1 MKAQDRTILVTGSSS
16 GIGRATCERLLKAG
30 YGVVGLARDHSKF
43 VPDHPD
49 YVPIALD
56 LSQTDTL
63 VPSLRRIL
71 KERPEIDGVVS
82 NAGHGLFGSIE
93 SFSAQDIRA
102 YFDLA
107 LLSHVLL
114 SHVVVPHLKAKR
126 RGDLIFMGSES
137 ALKGARQGSLYCA
150 AKFALRGL
158 CQSLR
163 AECGRRGVRVS
174 LINPGMV
181 RTPFFESLNFRP
193 RAGADH
199 AILPDDVAGVVAMI
213 LSARQGTVIDEIN
226 LSPQSQVIDFD

>member
-137 ALKGARQGSLYCA
+137 ALKGARQGSL
-150 AKFALRGL
+150 
-158 CQSLR
+158 
-163 AECGRRGVRVS
+163 
-174 LINPGMV
+174 
-181 RTPFFESLNFRP
+181 
-193 RAGADH
+193 
-199 AILPDDVAGVVAMI
+199 
-213 LSARQGTVIDEIN
+213 
-226 LSPQSQVIDFD
+226 